1 MAVMSIAEAWPAA
14 GRPFTVA
21 DLDRMPDDGRR
32 YELLDGALIVS
43 PRPTN
48 PHQEVAMELAV
59 QLRRACPGDLRVI
72 PEPAVQISSTIEFA
86 PDIVVIQREHVH
98 AAKCTQPP
106 LLVVEIRSPS
116 TALIDLGRKKAA
128 YEQFGVPAFWVV
140 DPRVKKPSLTVF
152 ELTGGCYRQAA
163 QVSGDEPYH
172 AQQPFPVEVVPSA
185 LIAGLV
191 TD

>member
-14 GRPFTVA
+14 GRAFTVA

-32 YELLDGALIVS
+32 YELLDGTLIVS
-43 PRPTN
+43 PRLTN
-48 PHQEVAMELAV
+48 AHQEVAMELAV
-59 QLRRACPGDLRVI
+59 RLRSACPRHLRVI
-72 PEPAVQISSTIEFA
+72 PEPAVQLSAATEFD
-86 PDIVVIQREHVH
+86 PDIAVIQREQVH
-98 AAKCTQPP
+98 ASKCTVPP

-152 ELTGGCYRQAA
+152 ELADGRYRQAA
-163 QVSGDEPYH
+163 RVSGDEPYH

-185 LIAGLV
+185 LVAGLI

>member
-1 MAVMSIAEAWPAA
+1 MAVVSIAEAWPTA

-32 YELLDGALIVS
+32 YELLDGTLIVS

-59 QLRRACPGDLRVI
+59 QLRRACPRHSRVI
-72 PEPAVQISSTIEFA
+72 PEPAVQLSATTEFD
-86 PDIVVIQREHVH
+86 PDIAVIQREQVHV
-98 AAKCTQPP
+98 AKCTVPP

-140 DPRVKKPSLTVF
+140 DPRVNKASLTVF
-152 ELTGGCYRQAA
+152 ELAGGRYRQTA
-163 QVSGDEPYH
+163 QVSGDEPYRT
-172 AQQPFPVEVVPSA
+172 QQPFPIEVVPSA
-185 LIAGLV
+185 LVAGLR

>member
-1 MAVMSIAEAWPAA
+1 MAVVSIVEAWPTA

-32 YELLDGALIVS
+32 YELLDGTLIVS

-59 QLRRACPGDLRVI
+59 QLRRACPRHSRVI
-72 PEPAVQISSTIEFA
+72 PEPAVQLSATTEFD
-86 PDIVVIQREHVH
+86 PDIAVIQREQVH
-98 AAKCTQPP
+98 AAKCTVPP
-106 LLVVEIRSPS
+106 PLVVEIRSPS

-140 DPRVKKPSLTVF
+140 DPRVNKASLTVF
-152 ELTGGCYRQAA
+152 ELAGGRYRQAA
-163 QVSGDEPYH
+163 QVSGDEPYRT
-172 AQQPFPVEVVPSA
+172 QQPFPIEVVPSA
-185 LIAGLV
+185 LVAGLR

>member
-21 DLDRMPDDGRR
+21 DLDRMPDDGHR
-32 YELLDGALIVS
+32 YQLLDGALVVS
-43 PRPTN
+43 PRPAN

-59 QLRRACPGDLRVI
+59 RLRSVCPHDLRVI
-72 PEPAVQISSTIEFA
+72 PEPAVQLSAATEFA
-86 PDIVVIQREHVH
+86 PDIAVIHREQVNSP
-98 AAKCTQPP
+98 KCTVPP

-116 TALIDLGRKKAA
+116 TALIDLGRKKTA

-140 DPRVKKPSLTVF
+140 DPPVKKPSLTVF
-152 ELTGGCYRQAA
+152 ELAAGCYRQTA
-163 QVSGDEPYH
+163 QVSGDEPYR
-172 AQQPFPVEVVPSA
+172 AEQPFPVEVIPSA
-185 LIAGLV
+185 LVAGLL

>member
-32 YELLDGALIVS
+32 YELLDGTLVVS

-59 QLRRACPGDLRVI
+59 QLRRACPRHLRVI
-72 PEPAVQISSTIEFA
+72 PEPAVQVSAMTEFA
-86 PDIVVIQREHVH
+86 PDIVVIQRGQVH
-98 AAKCTQPP
+98 AAKCTVPP

-116 TALIDLGRKKAA
+116 TALIDLGRKQAA

-152 ELTGGCYRQAA
+152 ELADGCYQQAA
-163 QVSGDEPYH
+163 QVNDDEPYR

-185 LIAGLV
+185 LVAGLLG
-191 TD
+191 D